1 MSENPL
7 EFHEHREHA
16 MHAAEANDPLITRVS
31 ITIAV
36 LAVVTAIIGSI
47 ESVETAGAVL
57 ESNKATLQQAL
68 ASDQWAYYQAKGI
81 KKRLDEMAAA
91 AGGPNS
97 AKAAEKAKE
106 EGERKAKDEAD
117 RKPRRRL
124 KKPSR
129 QARSKR
135 KSARKPRRWRPNVM
149 SRASCP
155 TRMRP
160 GIPSSPWRPHC
171 CRFRLL
177 FPQWRSSP
185 AAPGLG
191 MPLCCLERSA
201 SSPHARRLSA
211 EFGSRSS

>member
-31 ITIAV
+31 ITIAI

-91 AGGPNS
+91 SGGPNG

-106 EGERKAKDEAD
+106 EGEEQKEISNKAKEMEAERD
-117 RKPRRRL
+117 
-124 KKPSR
+124 
-129 QARSKR
+129 A
-135 KSARKPRRWRPNVM
+135 ARKL
-149 SRASCP
+149 SE
-155 TRMRP
+155 
-160 GIPSSPWRPHC
+160 IE
-171 CRFRLL
+171 RLTA
-177 FPQWRSSP
+177 F
-185 AAPGLG
+185 AAKHGL
-191 MPLCCLERSA
+191 A
-201 SSPHARRLSA
+201 RLSVEGPGGVETVA
-211 EFGSRSS
+211 EAHAPVLRFGGVPVVMMSPGMRVKNCER

>member
-91 AGGPNS
+91 AGGSGGP
-97 AKAAEKAKE
+97 
-106 EGERKAKDEAD
+106 
-117 RKPRRRL
+117 
-124 KKPSR
+124 
-129 QARSKR
+129 
-135 KSARKPRRWRPNVM
+135 
-149 SRASCP
+149 
-155 TRMRP
+155 
-160 GIPSSPWRPHC
+160 RPHGSLVGC
-171 CRFRLL
+171 QLRRPCGRRHGRWFQRI
-177 FPQWRSSP
+177 
-185 AAPGLG
+185 
-191 MPLCCLERSA
+191 
-201 SSPHARRLSA
+201 HA
-211 EFGSRSS
+211 GNKK

>member
-91 AGGPNS
+91 SGGPTS
-97 AKAAEKAKE
+97 AKAAEKAKK
-106 EGERKAKDEAD
+106 EGEEQEEISKKARELEAERDAARKSSDIHEARHPRLTLAAALLQISIAVSTMSIITRKAWPWYGA
-117 RKPRRRL
+117 L
-124 KKPSR
+124 LSG
-129 QARSKR
+129 ALGIVAAI
-135 KSARKPRRWRPNVM
+135 SAFVV
-149 SRASCP
+149 
-155 TRMRP
+155 
-160 GIPSSPWRPHC
+160 
-171 CRFRLL
+171 
-177 FPQWRSSP
+177 
-185 AAPGLG
+185 
-191 MPLCCLERSA
+191 
-201 SSPHARRLSA
+201 
-211 EFGSRSS
+211 

>member
-1 MSENPL
+1 MSENPMEL
-7 EFHEHREHA
+7 HEHREHA
-16 MHAAEANDPLITRVS
+16 VHAAEANDPLITRVS

-106 EGERKAKDEAD
+106 EGEEQKEISKKAKELEAERD
-117 RKPRRRL
+117 
-124 KKPSR
+124 
-129 QARSKR
+129 A
-135 KSARKPRRWRPNVM
+135 ARKLSDTHEARHPKLTLAAALLQISIAVSTMSIITRRAWPWYAAM
-149 SRASCP
+149 LSGAL
-155 TRMRP
+155 
-160 GIPSSPWRPHC
+160 GI
-171 CRFRLL
+171 
-177 FPQWRSSP
+177 
-185 AAPGLG
+185 AAAITAFVG
-191 MPLCCLERSA
+191 
-201 SSPHARRLSA
+201 
-211 EFGSRSS
+211 